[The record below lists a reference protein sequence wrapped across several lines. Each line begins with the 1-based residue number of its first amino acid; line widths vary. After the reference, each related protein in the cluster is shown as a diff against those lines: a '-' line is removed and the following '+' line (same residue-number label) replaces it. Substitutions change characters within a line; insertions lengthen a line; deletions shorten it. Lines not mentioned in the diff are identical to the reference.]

1 MELIEV
7 CLHFFDAVVRYG
19 RVPNETVDTVIASIC
34 RAVNI
39 EAVCEVCAIYIFIVT
54 LTPLSFVITDKLQ
67 DHEQFAR

>member
-39 EAVCEVCAIYIFIVT
+39 EAVCEVYYILIFTVTFIH
-54 LTPLSFVITDKLQ
+54 LLFVTDKLQ
-67 DHEQFAR
+67 DHEQFTR